1 MNPFRTLALSLNEAE
16 EETVKAMFAFVA
28 VKLYDPWS
36 TRVANVAVMFPF
48 VDAAVTFRQYLHPTD
63 TAPFI
68 VFKSTVVELRLS
80 ILTPP
85 FTFDT

>member
-1 MNPFRTLALSLNEAE
+1 MKPFRTLALSLNEAE
-16 EETVKAMFAFVA
+16 EETVKDMFAFVA
-28 VKLYDPWS
+28 VKLYVPRS

-48 VDAAVTFRQYLHPTD
+48 VDAAVTFRQYTHLTD

-68 VFKSTVVELRLS
+68 VFKSTVVELRFS